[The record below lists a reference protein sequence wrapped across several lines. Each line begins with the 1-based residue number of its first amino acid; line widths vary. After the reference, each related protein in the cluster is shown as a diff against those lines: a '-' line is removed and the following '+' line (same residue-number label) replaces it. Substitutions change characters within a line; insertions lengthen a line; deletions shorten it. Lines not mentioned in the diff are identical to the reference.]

1 MLILWFYVK
10 DLMIFIKKIKNLM
23 KKIREVINILGFTIY
38 KIILLYIYIII
49 QFYNL
54 YFLIINAPIG

>member
-1 MLILWFYVK
+1 
-10 DLMIFIKKIKNLM
+10 MIFIKKIKNLM